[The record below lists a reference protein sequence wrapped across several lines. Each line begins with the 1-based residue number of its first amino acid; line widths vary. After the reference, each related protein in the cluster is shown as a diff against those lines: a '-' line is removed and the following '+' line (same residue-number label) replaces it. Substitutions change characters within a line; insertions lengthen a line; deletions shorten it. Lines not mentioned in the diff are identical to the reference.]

1 MNLIKKEDSKIIFME
16 KRLLIRILHVA
27 FNTLILSYIG
37 FSLISLSGCSKKDE
51 DFSYREQQSQ
61 HNQTIKLFAENFNA
75 EVFNCDTRLIL
86 NKTVVLDTL
95 IIGVRNQGNKFI
107 VKARITGDCDK
118 KYFAELNCS
127 KEIAEKFYSTKSN
140 YAVIVARISCITD
153 CDLVAEVDSL
163 DGKASQMELGNAVLL
178 TGECL
183 ALAEVPAIVNYN

>member
-1 MNLIKKEDSKIIFME
+1 MNLIKKEDFKIISM
-16 KRLLIRILHVA
+16 KKKLLKRILHAA
-27 FNTLILSYIG
+27 FNLLVLGYVG
-37 FSLISLSGCSKKDE
+37 FSLFSLSGCSKKNE

-61 HNQTIKLFAENFNA
+61 HDQTIKLFAENFNA
-75 EVFNCDTRLIL
+75 AIFNCNTRSII
-86 NKTVVLDTL
+86 NKTIILDTL
-95 IIGVRNQGNKFI
+95 IIGVRNQGNKFVI
-107 VKARITGDCDK
+107 KARITGDCDK

-140 YAVIVARISCITD
+140 YAVIAAKISGITD

-183 ALAEVPAIVNYN
+183 ALAEVPAIVGFN